1 MNLYL
6 GVTDTNWYTF
16 LSANNPE
23 DVNFWQPGGQI
34 SFKALERGAP
44 FLFKLKYPE
53 NAIGGVGF
61 FVSHSRL
68 PLSLAWDTFGAGN
81 GSATYA
87 EFRSSILSYRN
98 DKNTIEP
105 DPIIG
110 CIILTDPVFFRKEDW
125 FDAPPSWKKNIVSG
139 KTYSTEEPEGRAIW
153 ANVEERLQRYR
164 FYEKDIKPG
173 DTLVAETP
181 AANRYGAYLSKVRV
195 GQGSFRL
202 LITDA
207 YGRRCAVSGER
218 TVPALEAAHIKPY
231 AESGPHA
238 IANGLL
244 LRSDIHRLFDRGY
257 LTVAEDYSVEVSK
270 RIKEEYENGRDYY
283 RYHGQKLEVLPA
295 RIQEQPGGGYL
306 RWHNEQVYR
315 A

>member
-1 MNLYL
+1 MRRM
-6 GVTDTNWYTF
+6 
-16 LSANNPE
+16 LSQSIHQAL
-23 DVNFWQPGGQI
+23 I
-34 SFKALERGAP
+34 SERGAP

-53 NAIGGVGF
+53 N
-61 FVSHSRL
+61 
-68 PLSLAWDTFGAGN
+68 
-81 GSATYA
+81 
-87 EFRSSILSYRN
+87 
-98 DKNTIEP
+98 
-105 DPIIG
+105 
-110 CIILTDPVFFRKEDW
+110 
-125 FDAPPSWKKNIVSG
+125 
-139 KTYSTEEPEGRAIW
+139 
-153 ANVEERLQRYR
+153 
-164 FYEKDIKPG
+164 
-173 DTLVAETP
+173 
-181 AANRYGAYLSKVRV
+181 
-195 GQGSFRL
+195 
-202 LITDA
+202 A

-257 LTVAEDYSVEVSK
+257 LTVAEDYSVEVSR

-306 RWHNEQVYR
+306 RWHNEHVYR

>member
-1 MNLYL
+1 MNIYL
-6 GVTDTNWYTF
+6 GVTDTNWYDY
-16 LSANNPE
+16 LSRTDPE
-23 DVNFWQPGGQI
+23 DVNFWKPSVKL
-34 SFKALERGAP
+34 SFKAIKRGEP
-44 FLFKLKYPE
+44 FLFKLRYPE
-53 NAIGGVGF
+53 NAVGGLGF
-61 FVSHSRL
+61 FVSYAQL
-68 PLSLAWDTFGAGN
+68 PLYLAWETFETGN
-81 GSATYA
+81 GAATFM
-87 EFRSSILSYRN
+87 EFRNIIHTYLAR
-98 DKNTIEP
+98 KKIFEP

-110 CIILTDPVFFRKEDW
+110 CRVLTNPVFFHKEDW
-125 FDAPPSWKKNIVSG
+125 IKVPPSWSSSIESG
-139 KTYSTEEPEGRAIW
+139 KTYTTDEPEGRALW
-153 ANVEERLQRYR
+153 ARVEERLHKYR

-257 LTVAEDYSVEVSK
+257 LTVAEDYTVEVSR

-306 RWHNEQVYR
+306 RWHNEHVYR